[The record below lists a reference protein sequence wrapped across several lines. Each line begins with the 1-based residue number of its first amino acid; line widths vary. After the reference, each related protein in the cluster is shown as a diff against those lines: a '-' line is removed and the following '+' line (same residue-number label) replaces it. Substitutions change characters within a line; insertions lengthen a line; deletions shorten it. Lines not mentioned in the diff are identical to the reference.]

1 VPLYHRLETSLKAQF
16 PDSVGHKVLL
26 GIRSDL
32 HLEVPHLRTCK
43 VLALSGNFSMEQ
55 AELIGRDLL
64 VDSVVEDLA
73 LGELNYL
80 KILPTLTH
88 AIQVSFL
95 PGVTDNVSRS
105 TKEAIQH
112 LLNSNLD
119 AHDTVFSATVYLL
132 EAPNLSATEIQRI
145 ANEVLHNPVIEKID
159 ILTRAQ
165 LDAGGHFAEFKP
177 MDDVPTPATKTINL
191 QGLSDEALI
200 VLSSSMCL
208 ALTLEEMKAIQG
220 YYQRPETLKERA
232 TMGLG
237 NEPTDVELE
246 ALAQTWSE
254 HCKHKIFAANVEY
267 TDENGKV
274 EHIESLFK
282 TMIYKPTIE
291 IMKKRLDISSV
302 FSDNAGAFHFDDN
315 WDICIKA
322 ETHNSPSALDPYGGA
337 MTGIVGVNRDVMG
350 TGRGFL
356 PIFNTDIFCF
366 GPPNYNK
373 PLPGRLHHPRRIFRG
388 VHRGVKDG
396 GNESGI
402 PTVNG
407 SISFDDRFI
416 GKPLVF
422 CGTGGIA
429 PRNLG
434 GKPIVEKWINPGD
447 KVIMLG
453 GLIGKDGIHGAT
465 FSSEGLSSA
474 SPTSAV
480 QIGDPIT
487 QKRMTD
493 FLIVARDL
501 QLYNFITDN
510 GAGGLSS
517 SLGEMAGECGGLKI
531 DLSKAP
537 LKYAG
542 LAPWEIFLSEAQE
555 RMSLAVAPEKLDEF
569 MALAKEMSVTAACL
583 GEFVNSGRLDL
594 FYGDEQVASLDME
607 FLHKGLPTLQ
617 LKAKWTPP
625 QNPELADA
633 ELPAFNLALCQRIL
647 GRYNICS
654 KEDWVRQYDHE
665 VQGMSVIKPFSG
677 IKADAPSDCAVIR
690 PDVRTWKGLAVA
702 HGLVPRY
709 SDIDT
714 YHMTCN
720 VMDEAIRSLVA
731 VGADPDTGLG
741 LDNFC
746 WPDPVATAKNPQ
758 GEYKMAQLVRSNKAL
773 RDMAMATNIPCISGK
788 DSMKNDYVAENIRI
802 SIPPTLLYTALA
814 VIPDVRKSVS
824 MDFKQAGDI
833 ILLVGETKNELG
845 GSEFYNELG
854 VLGQNV
860 PVVDPK
866 KAMACYRKIH
876 QATLKGLI
884 ASAHDCS
891 EGGLLVTLAESCFGG
906 RVGAQVDLPK
916 GLHPVRQLFS
926 ESASRLL
933 ISCRPEHLNALLAE
947 LQGETVT
954 HLGVVAEAYQL
965 QVAGQSLDLN
975 DLYRAWRQP
984 LSTLE

>member
-1 VPLYHRLETSLKAQF
+1 MFHRLETSLKAQF
-16 PDSVGHKVLL
+16 PDPIGHKVQS

-32 HLEVPHLRTCK
+32 HLKVGTIRTCK
-43 VLALSGNFSMEQ
+43 VLALHGEFTKDQ
-55 AELIGRDLL
+55 AQRVGQELLQDP
-64 VDSVVEDLA
+64 VVEDLSY
-73 LGELNYL
+73 GSLNYL
-80 KILPTLTH
+80 DILPTLTH
-88 AIQVSFL
+88 AVQVGFL
-95 PGVTDNVSRS
+95 PGVTDNVARS
-105 TKEAIQH
+105 TKESIEH
-112 LLNSNLD
+112 LLGLSLD
-119 AHDTVFSATVYLL
+119 DHQVVFSATVYLL
-132 EAPNLSATEIQRI
+132 EAPELSTDELERVIQQI
-145 ANEVLHNPVIEKID
+145 LHNPVIECVE
-159 ILTRAQ
+159 ILTRQQ
-165 LDAGGHFAEFKP
+165 LESGSEFSEFKT
-177 MDDVPTPATKTINL
+177 MDDVPTPATKVVPILNL
-191 QGLSDEALI
+191 DGETLMQLSAD
-200 VLSSSMCL
+200 MCL
-208 ALTLEEMKAIQG
+208 ALTEEEMVAIQKHYASPETQAQRKAI
-220 YYQRPETLKERA
+220 
-232 TMGLG
+232 GLPLD
-237 NEPTDVELE
+237 PTDIEIE

-254 HCKHKIFAANVEY
+254 HCKHKIFAADVHY
-267 TDENGKV
+267 TDENGQESK
-274 EHIESLFK
+274 IKSLFK
-282 TMIYKPTIE
+282 TMIYDPTIE
-291 IMKKRLDISSV
+291 IMKTRKDISSV

-366 GPPNYNK
+366 GPPNYDK
-373 PLPGRLHHPRRIFRG
+373 ELPGRLHHPRRIFRG

-407 SISFDDRFI
+407 SISFDERFI

-422 CGTGGIA
+422 CGTGGLA

-447 KVIMLG
+447 RVIMIG

-493 FLIVARDL
+493 FLMVARDRC
-501 QLYNFITDN
+501 LYNFITDN

-517 SLGEMAGECGGLKI
+517 SLGEMAEECGGVSI

-542 LAPWEIFLSEAQE
+542 LAPWEIFVSEAQE
-555 RMSLAVAPEKLDEF
+555 RMSLAVPVEKLDTF
-569 MALAKEMSVTAACL
+569 MALAKEMHVTAADL
-583 GEFVNSGRLDL
+583 GEFKNSGRLDL
-594 FYGDEQVASLDME
+594 FYKEEQVASLSME

-617 LKAKWTPP
+617 LTAKWAQRMNEEPSD
-625 QNPELADA
+625 EK
-633 ELPAFNLALCQRIL
+633 LPAFDLSLCQRIL
-647 GRYNICS
+647 SRYNICS

-677 IKADAPSDCAVIR
+677 IKADAPSDAAVIR
-690 PDVRTWKGLAVA
+690 PDVKAWRGLAIA
-702 HGLVPRY
+702 HGLLPRY

-731 VGADPDTGLG
+731 SGADPDSALG

-746 WPDPVATAKNPQ
+746 WPDPVATSKNTD
-758 GEYKMAQLVRSNKAL
+758 GEYKMAQLVRSNQAL
-773 RDMAMATNIPCISGK
+773 RDMALATNIPLVSGK
-788 DSMKNDYVAENIRI
+788 DSMKNDYIGENLRI
-802 SIPPTLLYTALA
+802 SIPPTLLYTAIA
-814 VIPDVRKSVS
+814 VVPDVRKSVS
-824 MDFKQAGDI
+824 MDFKSEGDI
-833 ILLVGETKNELG
+833 ILLLGETKDELG
-845 GSEFYNELG
+845 GSEFYDELG
-854 VLGQNV
+854 FLGNHVPKVNV
-860 PVVDPK
+860 QE
-866 KAMACYRKIH
+866 AMARYRKLH
-876 QATLKGLI
+876 SAMQQNLV
-884 ASAHDCS
+884 ASAHDLS
-891 EGGLLVTLAESCFGG
+891 EGGLLVTLAESCFGA
-906 RVGAQVDLPK
+906 RLGAEVTIPNQDLSV
-916 GLHPVRQLFS
+916 VRYLFS

-933 ISCRPEHLNALLAE
+933 ISCSPENLDALLKALE
-947 LQGETVT
+947 GEPLTQ
-954 HLGVVAEAYQL
+954 LGHVAGHQSL
-965 QVAGQSLDLN
+965 NVAGQSLPID

-984 LSTLE
+984 LSELE

>member
-1 VPLYHRLETSLKAQF
+1 M
-16 PDSVGHKVLL
+16 GHKVQL

-32 HLEVPHLRTCK
+32 HLEVGHIQTCK
-43 VLALSGNFSMEQ
+43 VLALHGEFSAQE
-55 AELIGRDLL
+55 AENIGRNLL
-64 VDSVVEDLA
+64 QDPIVENFA

-80 KILPTLTH
+80 ELHPKLTH
-88 AIQVSFL
+88 AVQVSFL
-95 PGVTDNVSRS
+95 PGVTDNVARS
-105 TKEAIQH
+105 AKESVEHLLGRSLDEDQH
-112 LLNSNLD
+112 L
-119 AHDTVFSATVYLL
+119 FSATVYLL
-132 EAPNLSATEIQRI
+132 EAPGLSASDFERVVNEI
-145 ANEVLHNPVIEKID
+145 LHNPVIECVEIFS
-159 ILTRAQ
+159 REQ
-165 LDAGGHFAEFKP
+165 LQSGSHFSEFKP
-177 MDDVPTPATKTINL
+177 MDDVPTPQTQTVKILGLDGAALL
-191 QGLSDEALI
+191 Q
-200 VLSSSMCL
+200 LSSEMCL
-208 ALTLEEMKAIQG
+208 ALTEEEMLAIQKH
-220 YYQRPETLKERA
+220 YDAPETRAEREKL
-232 TMGLG
+232 GLSAD
-237 NEPTDVELE
+237 PTDVEIE

-254 HCKHKIFAANVEY
+254 HCKHKIFAADVDY
-267 TDENGKV
+267 TDENGKGQK
-274 EHIESLFK
+274 IQSLFK
-282 TMIYKPTIE
+282 TMIYDPTIE
-291 IMKKRLDISSV
+291 IMKRRKDISSV
-302 FSDNAGAFHFDDN
+302 FSDNAGAFHFDDK

-366 GPPNYNK
+366 GPPNYDK
-373 PLPGRLHHPRRIFRG
+373 ELPGRLHHPRRIFRG

-407 SISFDDRFI
+407 SISFDERFI

-422 CGTGGIA
+422 CGTGGLA
-429 PRNLG
+429 PRDLG

-447 KVIMLG
+447 RVIMLG

-493 FLIVARDL
+493 FLMVARDKC
-501 QLYNFITDN
+501 LYNFITDN

-517 SLGEMAGECGGLKI
+517 SLGEMAEECGGVTL

-555 RMSLAVAPEKLDEF
+555 RMSLAVPIEKMDEF
-569 MALAKEMSVTAACL
+569 MALAKEMHVTAADL
-583 GEFVNSGRLDL
+583 GEFTNSGRLDL
-594 FYGDEQVASLDME
+594 FYKEEQVASLSME

-617 LKAKWTPP
+617 LKATWENRV
-625 QNPELADA
+625 QPEMAD
-633 ELPAFNLALCQRIL
+633 EQLPEFNLELCQRIL

-677 IKADAPSDCAVIR
+677 IKADAPSDAAVIR
-690 PDVRTWKGLAVA
+690 PDVNSWRGLAIA
-702 HGLVPRY
+702 HGLLPRY

-731 VGADPDTGLG
+731 SGADPDSALG

-746 WPDPVATAKNPQ
+746 WPDPVATEKNTD
-758 GEYKMAQLVRSNKAL
+758 GEYKMAQLVRSNQAL
-773 RDMAMATNIPCISGK
+773 RDMALATGIPCVSGK
-788 DSMKNDYVAENIRI
+788 DSMKNDYVAEGLRI
-802 SIPPTLLYTALA
+802 SIPPTLLYTAIA
-814 VIPDVRKSVS
+814 VVPDVRQSVS
-824 MDFKQAGDI
+824 MDFKEEGDLI
-833 ILLVGETKNELG
+833 FLLGETKDELG
-845 GSEFYNELG
+845 GSELYDELG
-854 VLGQNV
+854 QLGSQV
-860 PVVDPK
+860 PQVDVDA
-866 KAMACYRKIH
+866 AMARYRKYH
-876 QATLKGLI
+876 AATKKGLVK
-884 ASAHDCS
+884 SAHDLS
-891 EGGLLVTLAESCFGG
+891 EGGLLVSLAESCFGA
-906 RVGAQVDLPK
+906 RLGADITLPQSDLNA
-916 GLHPVRQLFS
+916 VRYLFS

-933 ISCRPEHLNALLAE
+933 ITCAPENVDALKAE
-947 LQGETVT
+947 LKGEPLTS
-954 HLGVVAEAYQL
+954 LGQVAGHQNL
-965 QVAGQSLDLN
+965 NLAGQSLAID

-984 LSTLE
+984 LSELE